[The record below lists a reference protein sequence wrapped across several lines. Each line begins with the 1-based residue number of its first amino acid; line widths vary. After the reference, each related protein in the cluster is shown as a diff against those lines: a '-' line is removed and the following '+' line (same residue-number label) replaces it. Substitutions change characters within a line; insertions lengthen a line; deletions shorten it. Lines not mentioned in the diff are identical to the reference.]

1 MQPSRNSFLHHE
13 YLRYV
18 WTVMDAGHG
27 QRPGTYYQVWTT
39 SNRSTGAP
47 PQTLLTALSRP
58 PSCMYLIYFQLG
70 TLDSTV
76 KEGRLGWASRTH

>member
-18 WTVMDAGHG
+18 WTVIDAGHG
-27 QRPGTYYQVWTT
+27 QRPGTYYQVWIT

-47 PQTLLTALSRP
+47 PQTLQHSPDPLAVCTW
-58 PSCMYLIYFQLG
+58 
-70 TLDSTV
+70 ST
-76 KEGRLGWASRTH
+76 SN